1 MVKYLKCFY
10 FGGIQLTYPLFLKPT
25 FHERIWGGT
34 QLREQFGYEIPYEHT
49 GECWAV
55 SAHPHGESIVLNGEH
70 AGIPLSKLWT
80 THPEY
85 FHSNAKQFPLLTKIL
100 DSAQDLSV
108 QVHPDDAYAEANN
121 LGELGKSE
129 CWYIIDAIPEAEI
142 ILGHNAQSKEELE
155 RLVRNGAWNEL
166 LCRVPV
172 KAGDFFYVP
181 SGTVHSIGKG
191 IQILE
196 TQENSDTTYRFYD
209 FDRIDSN
216 GQHRELH
223 IDRSLAVTTVPHIT
237 FDSQYST
244 KKVQTTEITTFI
256 SNQYFTV
263 QKWKVSGPTL
273 FKGPAK
279 YLIFSVIE
287 GEGHISLDEDLYPL
301 TKGAHFLLPHGIESY
316 QLHGKLTLIVST
328 E

>member
-1 MVKYLKCFY
+1 M
-10 FGGIQLTYPLFLKPT
+10 TYPLFLKPT
-25 FHERIWGGT
+25 FHDRIWGGT
-34 QLREQFGYEIPYEHT
+34 QLSDQFGYEIPYEQT

-55 SAHPHGESIVLNGEH
+55 SAHPHGESIILNGVH
-70 AGIPLSKLWT
+70 AGLPLSKMWT
-80 THPEY
+80 QHPEY

-129 CWYIIDAIPEAEI
+129 CWYIINAIPDAEI
-142 ILGHNAQSKEELE
+142 ILGHTAQTKEELE
-155 RLVRNGAWNEL
+155 LLVRHGRWDEL
-166 LCRVPV
+166 LCRIPV
-172 KAGDFFYVP
+172 RAGDFFYVP

-209 FDRIDSN
+209 FDRLDSN
-216 GQHRELH
+216 GKQRELH
-223 IDRSLAVTTVPHIT
+223 IDRSLAVTTVPHQS
-237 FDSQYST
+237 FASHYST
-244 KKVQTTEITTFI
+244 KKVASTEITTFI

-263 QKWKVSGPTL
+263 QKWHVTGPTQ

-279 YLIFSVIE
+279 YLIFSIIS
-287 GEGHISLDEDLYPL
+287 GNGHISVGEELYPIA
-301 TKGAHFLLPHGIESY
+301 KGDHFILPHGIENY
-316 QLHGKLTLIVST
+316 QMHGQLTCIVSC

>member
-1 MVKYLKCFY
+1 
-10 FGGIQLTYPLFLKPT
+10 LFLKPT

-34 QLREQFGYEIPYEHT
+34 QLREQFGYDIPYAHT

-55 SAHPHGESIVLNGEH
+55 SAHPNGESVVING
-70 AGIPLSKLWT
+70 AYTGLKLSELWV
-80 THPEY
+80 THPEL
-85 FHSNAKQFPLLTKIL
+85 FHSKSKQFPILTKIL

-108 QVHPDDAYAEANN
+108 QVHPDDGYAEQNK

-129 CWYIIDAIPEAEI
+129 CWYIIDAIPDAQI
-142 ILGHNAQSKEELE
+142 ILGHTAQSKQQLTEM
-155 RLVRNGAWNEL
+155 VHNGKWDEL
-166 LCRVPV
+166 LIHVPV

-209 FDRIDSN
+209 FDRLDAN
-216 GQHRELH
+216 GKKRELH
-223 IDRSLAVTTVPHIT
+223 IARSIEVTTIPYHPLNT
-237 FDSQYST
+237 TYSV
-244 KKVQTTEITTFI
+244 KTTQATQITTFI

-263 QKWKVSGPTL
+263 QKWVVTGPSQFTR
-273 FKGPAK
+273 PSK
-279 YLIFSVIE
+279 YTIFSVIH
-287 GEGHISLDEDLYPL
+287 GTGHIRVNEDIFQLK
-301 TKGAHFLLPHGIESY
+301 KGDHFILPYGTEPY
-316 QLHGKLTLIVST
+316 QLHGKLELIVST